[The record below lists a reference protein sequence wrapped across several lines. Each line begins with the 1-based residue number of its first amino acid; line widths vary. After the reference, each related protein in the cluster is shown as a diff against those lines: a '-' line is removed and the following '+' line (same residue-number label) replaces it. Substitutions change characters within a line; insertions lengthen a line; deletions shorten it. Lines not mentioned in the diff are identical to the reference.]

1 MHPTPARRVAALV
14 AFALSLT
21 LVATIAPR
29 ARAQDTTST
38 ANLRPTAAGMVVVLT
53 LVDGSVLQG
62 RVVEVTPTSV
72 RFQSAL
78 GETLVPRSAIESLRT
93 LGERTSGRAAWPEE
107 PSRSRLFFAPTGRM
121 LRSGESYFSDA
132 YIFFPSF
139 QVGLSDKVS
148 VGAGLSLLPGVP
160 IEEQLYYLTPKVGI
174 VSGPDL
180 NISVGALVAGAQWAS
195 DQSPFG
201 LAYAVATFGGEDANV
216 STGAGV
222 AYSRSQ
228 TDTHALLM
236 LGGTKRTSKSIALV
250 SENYLYTGL
259 SSSAIL
265 SGGVRF
271 IGEKLSV
278 DLAGFFSTEA
288 PTFPIP
294 YVAFIY
300 KY

>member
-1 MHPTPARRVAALV
+1 MHPTRARLAPLVALV
-14 AFALSLT
+14 LSLAVMLT
-21 LVATIAPR
+21 VAPR
-29 ARAQDTTST
+29 AGAQDTTST
-38 ANLRPTAAGMVVVLT
+38 ANLRPTPEGRVVVLT

-62 RVVEVTPTSV
+62 RVLEVTATSV
-72 RFQSAL
+72 RFLSAL
-78 GETLVPRSAIESLRT
+78 GESQVPRSAIERLRT
-93 LGERTSGRAAWPEE
+93 LGERGPGQSAWPED

-139 QVGLSDKVS
+139 QVGLSDKLS
-148 VGAGLSLLPGVP
+148 IGAGMSLLPGVP
-160 IEEQLYYLTPKVGI
+160 IEEQLYYITPKLGI

-180 NISVGALVAGAQWAS
+180 NISIGALVAGAEWAS
-195 DQSPFG
+195 DESPFG

-228 TDTHALLM
+228 ADSHALLM
-236 LGGTKRTSKSIALV
+236 LGGTKRTSNSIALV

-259 SSSAIL
+259 SSSALL

-271 IGEKLSV
+271 IGERLSV
-278 DLAGFFSTEA
+278 DLAGFFSTAA
-288 PTFPIP
+288 PTIPVP

-300 KY
+300 KF